1 MSNEIT
7 VILNGFRRPNNIE
20 SQLEI
25 LKSQSVRPT
34 EIMLWGNYG
43 GEGYE
48 MPAFPG
54 VKTTVCNTNFN
65 CHARFA
71 YALLAQTEFV
81 CIMDD
86 DLLPG
91 RRWLENCLKTFNQ
104 KPGVIGFYGVI
115 LDPKAIQSMR
125 VDETTAANI
134 TTHDW
139 IKKDQEGVWINHEKI
154 NEDKKQETLNLETHT
169 EGFLSKNQTIVE
181 VDFVGG
187 CWFLK
192 REWLKYFWQEEPFAR
207 DNAEEIHFGHM
218 LKKHANIS
226 SYVAPHPPD
235 KPELWGTLD
244 WNLQF
249 DEHSYHMQNRG
260 TFLKTRVLCIK
271 NALENGWKV
280 LNQA

>member
-1 MSNEIT
+1 M
-7 VILNGFRRPNNIE
+7 V
-20 SQLEI
+20 
-25 LKSQSVRPT
+25 
-34 EIMLWGNYG
+34 WDNYG

-48 MPAFPG
+48 MPNLPG
-54 VKTTVCNTNFN
+54 VKTAICNTNFN

-91 RRWLENCLKTFNQ
+91 KRWLENCLETFKQ

-115 LDPKAIQSMR
+115 LDPEEIHAME
-125 VDETTAANI
+125 VDEITAANV
-134 TTHDW
+134 TTQGW
-139 IKKDQEGVWINHEKI
+139 IERGQDGVTINHEKI
-154 NEDKKQETLNLETHT
+154 FEDKKQETLNLENRT
-169 EGFLSKNQTIVE
+169 EGLLSKNETIVE

-192 REWLKYFWQEEPFAR
+192 RDWLKYFWQEEPFAR
-207 DNAEEIHFGHM
+207 DNAEEIHFGYM
-218 LKKHANIS
+218 LKKYSNIS

-235 KPELWGTLD
+235 EPELWGTLD

-249 DEHSYHMQNRG
+249 DEHAYHMQNRG

-271 NALENGWKV
+271 NAFENGWK
-280 LNQA
+280 LLSQA